1 MDNRSEVREFLM
13 SRRARVEPEMAG
25 LPRVGDRRVSGLR
38 RSEAATLAGVSVEY
52 YARLERGAIA
62 GASSAV
68 LDGLAKALLMDD
80 ASALDASGNKPVA
93 MDLSGFVLPMIQA
106 SEQELAAHEV
116 VLKQIDKDSKGKTV
130 WRVLEPAAAA

>member
-52 YARLERGAIA
+52 YARLERGGIA
-62 GASSAV
+62 GAY
-68 LDGLAKALLMDD
+68 
-80 ASALDASGNKPVA
+80 ASARARSPA
-93 MDLSGFVLPMIQA
+93 A
-106 SEQELAAHEV
+106 SER
-116 VLKQIDKDSKGKTV
+116 SGGGG
-130 WRVLEPAAAA
+130 